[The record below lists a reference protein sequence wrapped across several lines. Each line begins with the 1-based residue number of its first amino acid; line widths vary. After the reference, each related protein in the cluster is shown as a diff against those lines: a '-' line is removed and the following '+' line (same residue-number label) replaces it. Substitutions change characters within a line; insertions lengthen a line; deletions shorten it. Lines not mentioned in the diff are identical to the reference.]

1 MIRTICLTL
10 LVSLALFPVNAS
22 PVYWNLLNAEG
33 TVDTA
38 VFVSYHSLPDMLN
51 DENRVGSFTADGFSP
66 FTGSNIVGTGSDGTT
81 YWNLFNTAPQ
91 IAAFVTYSSPLDM
104 FNDENRLGIF
114 VADGFSPAAGALV
127 VGTGSD
133 GIAYWNRYNAE
144 NETAAFVT
152 YSSRLDMLNDENRLG
167 VSVPDGFSPAAGAA
181 IAGTGSDGTTYWN
194 LFNAEGIDDIAVFAT
209 YGSLL
214 DMLNDEN
221 RIDTFIADGMGP
233 AAGRMIVGTGASIS
247 GVVPPVPEPASGWLL
262 AFGLGGYVLRRR
274 TRRPGAMRVVGPAR

>member
-10 LVSLALFPVNAS
+10 LVSLASFPVNAS

-38 VFVSYHSLPDMLN
+38 VFVTYHSLPDMLN

-114 VADGFSPAAGALV
+114 VADGFSPAAGALI

-133 GIAYWNRYNAE
+133 GIAYWNLFNAE

-167 VSVPDGFSPAAGAA
+167 CSCLTASARPQAPQSPAQARTARPTG
-181 IAGTGSDGTTYWN
+181 ICSTPWESTTSRCSRPMVRCWTCSTTRTGSRRS
-194 LFNAEGIDDIAVFAT
+194 
-209 YGSLL
+209 SLTAWV
-214 DMLNDEN
+214 
-221 RIDTFIADGMGP
+221 RQ
-233 AAGRMIVGTGASIS
+233 
-247 GVVPPVPEPASGWLL
+247 
-262 AFGLGGYVLRRR
+262 
-274 TRRPGAMRVVGPAR
+274 RVE